1 MKRPLY
7 SQLVPY
13 YELIEGRDWHNEI
26 RLITSVLSAHK
37 SESVVDLGCG
47 TGYHVRALTKLGF
60 NVTGVDISKQNIEF
74 ARKRA
79 EKEKIRTRFV
89 IDSYYR
95 YQPDESVDAALCLNW
110 SIPVR
115 DHEVKRFLDNAS
127 TMLRPHGLLIV
138 DFERRSQ

>member
-26 RLITSVLSAHK
+26 RLITSVLTAHK

-79 EKEKIRTRFV
+79 EKEKIRT
-89 IDSYYR
+89 
-95 YQPDESVDAALCLNW
+95 ALCY
-110 SIPVR
+110 R
-115 DHEVKRFLDNAS
+115 
-127 TMLRPHGLLIV
+127 
-138 DFERRSQ
+138 